1 MGKQKQGQSDG
12 RQELSPRLLTL
23 QMEEGA
29 TSQGRGLTLGAGKGK
44 VWILSESL
52 SHTLI
57 LASGGHVG
65 LLTHRTV
72 R

>member
-1 MGKQKQGQSDG
+1 MGQQRQGPSDLLTLG
-12 RQELSPRLLTL
+12 PLLTL

-44 VWILSESL
+44 AWILSESL

-57 LASGGHVG
+57 VASGGHVG